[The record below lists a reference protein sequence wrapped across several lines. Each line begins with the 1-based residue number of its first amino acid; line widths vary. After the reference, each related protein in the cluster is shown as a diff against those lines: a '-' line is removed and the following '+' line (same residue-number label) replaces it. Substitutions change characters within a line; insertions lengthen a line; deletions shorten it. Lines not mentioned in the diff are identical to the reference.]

1 MSTVNSTKPWDGIPG
16 LSSQTSQK
24 ADAVNNASQMG
35 QDTFLKLMTTQMNN
49 QDPFNP
55 MDSNQFLSQLAQLNT
70 VSSLQQI
77 QSSFSQITDNM
88 YSNQALM
95 GASLIGRQVLVTAN
109 TGDLAQSGS
118 FSGAVK
124 LDQDVSSVQI
134 TIKVAS
140 GQIVR
145 KLDMGSQDAGQIPFS
160 WDGLDSKGNRL
171 PAGSYQFEATANS
184 GQSTKSAA
192 IVLGRQVASVTL
204 DRSNQALMLNMT
216 DGSSVALSQVQ
227 QIS

>member
-1 MSTVNSTKPWDGIPG
+1 MSTVNSTNPWDGIPG

-24 ADAVNNASQMG
+24 ADAVKNASQMG

-109 TGDLAQSGS
+109 TGDLAPSGS
-118 FSGAVK
+118 FSGAIK
-124 LDQDVSSVQI
+124 LDQDASSVQV
-134 TIKVAS
+134 TIKDAS

-145 KLDMGSQDAGQIPFS
+145 KLDMGSQDAGQISFS
-160 WDGLDSKGNRL
+160 WDGLDSKGDRL
-171 PAGSYQFEATANS
+171 PAGPYQFEATASS
-184 GQSTKSAA
+184 GQSTKSAT

-216 DGSSVALSQVQ
+216 DGSSVALSQIQ

>member
-1 MSTVNSTKPWDGIPG
+1 MSTVNSTKPWDNIPG

-124 LDQDVSSVQI
+124 LDQDASSVQI
-134 TIKVAS
+134 TIKDAS

-171 PAGSYQFEATANS
+171 PAGSYQFEATTNS

>member
-1 MSTVNSTKPWDGIPG
+1 MSTVNSTNPWDGIPG
-16 LSSQTSQK
+16 LSNQTSQK
-24 ADAVNNASQMG
+24 ADAAKNTSQMG

-77 QSSFSQITDNM
+77 QSSFSQISDDM

-95 GASLIGRQVLVTAN
+95 GASLIGRQVLVN
-109 TGDLAQSGS
+109 SDTGDLTQSGS

-124 LDQDVSSVQI
+124 LDQDAAGVQI
-134 TIKVAS
+134 TIKDAG

-145 KLDMGSQDAGQIPFS
+145 KLDLGPQAAGQIPFS
-160 WDGLDSKGNRL
+160 WDGLDSQGNRL
-171 PAGSYQFEATANS
+171 PAGSYQFEATAGS
-184 GQSTKSAA
+184 GQSTQSAS
-192 IVLGRQVASVTL
+192 ILLGRQVASVTL
-204 DRSNQALMLNMT
+204 DRSNQALMLNLT
-216 DGSSVALSQVQ
+216 DGSSAALSQVQ